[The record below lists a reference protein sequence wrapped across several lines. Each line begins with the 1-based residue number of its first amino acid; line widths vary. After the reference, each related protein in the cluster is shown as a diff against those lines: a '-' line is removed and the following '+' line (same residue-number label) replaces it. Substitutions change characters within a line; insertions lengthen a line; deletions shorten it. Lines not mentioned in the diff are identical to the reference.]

1 MDRLTRRTLLTRALL
16 AGSGATVVAA
26 VGSGASRADD
36 RPAAERTS
44 LDPTFDPN
52 FVAGRIVEAA
62 AGTLVVLDPDA
73 EFRRVR
79 LGPQG
84 RVWREGLWTYA
95 LGVDDCIYARG
106 KVGHDGVLDIANA
119 WVSIVN
125 LAGALVRG
133 SARSLTIDLHRDDLS
148 PVSIELAPG
157 AMMENGKPA
166 ASGVPL
172 LRSGTALRVIGFE
185 SRSTREVVAT
195 FVAGSANGTP
205 LPVEQ
210 SPLVTATGKIYYGVA
225 SWQCCG
231 GVNGCGSECC
241 SCSPKRCCPPP
252 ASHGACGTCRTDRHG
267 IAWPYLTTGCT
278 APCSS
283 CCVGLD
289 RLACG
294 APVTVT
300 NMCNQQKGSYSVPVN
315 DCGPNIRCVAATRC
329 KGYQVVKWDLTAC
342 TFTAIG
348 GNLAAGLIDTQAV
361 D

>member
-1 MDRLTRRTLLTRALL
+1 MDRLTRRTLLSRALL
-16 AGSGATVVAA
+16 AGSGATVVA
-26 VGSGASRADD
+26 SLGAGVSPREAEAADD
-36 RPAAERTS
+36 GRS
-44 LDPTFDPN
+44 VDPTVDPE
-52 FVAGRIVEAA
+52 FVAGRIVEGA

-73 EFRRVR
+73 DFRRIR
-79 LGPQG
+79 LGRNG
-84 RVWREGLWTYA
+84 RVWREGAWTDD
-95 LGVDDCIYARG
+95 LRVGDCIYARG
-106 KVGHDGVLDIANA
+106 KLAQDGVLGVEIA
-119 WVSIVN
+119 WVRIVN
-125 LAGALVRG
+125 LSGAFVG
-133 SARSLTIDLHRDDLS
+133 GTTRSLTVDLLREDLS
-148 PVSIELAPG
+148 PIPIGLAPG
-157 AMMENGKPA
+157 AVMADGQPA
-166 ASGVPL
+166 SQTVPR
-172 LRSGTALRVIGFE
+172 LRRGTALRVIGFE
-185 SRSTREVVAT
+185 GASTHEVVAT
-195 FVAGSANGTP
+195 LVVASVDAEP
-205 LPVEQ
+205 LAVEQ
-210 SPLVTATGKIYYGVA
+210 GSITTAAGHIYYGVA

-252 ASHGACGTCRTDRHG
+252 ASHGSCGTCRTDRHG
-267 IAWPYLTTGCT
+267 IAWPYLTNGCT

-315 DCGPNIRCVAATRC
+315 DCGPNMRCVAATRC

-348 GNLAAGLIDTQAV
+348 GNLSAGLIDTQAV